1 VLLIVLRGIC
11 LALLLSLPVAPAW
24 GKVVATEFD
33 AERNRVIALVLSRQL
48 PAQHFSHKAI
58 DDTLSQSAFTLYLKS
73 MDPQKRFLL
82 RQDVEQLGAF
92 SRHIDDELRQG
103 RLLLPEAAAAILKE
117 RIQQVQSLAEELL
130 AGSFD
135 PWRDES
141 IELDPKKEEFA
152 AGWDDLRDRWR
163 RFLKMQIINRYL
175 ELDDERI
182 AAAAKAAADKG
193 QNSAAAT
200 TAPASQDRV
209 YDAELWREAQEKIR
223 KSNQRYFQRLLRED
237 PQEYYN
243 RYFNAVTQAYDPHST
258 YMPPAGKEDFDIH
271 MSGSLEGIGALLKEE
286 DGFIKVVRVI
296 PGSAAARQGQ
306 LHAEDTILQVAEA
319 DGEPVDLIEMRIR
332 EAVGHIRGPK
342 GTVVRLTV
350 RKPDGAKLVIP
361 LVRDV
366 VQIEDSFVKS
376 MVLDTEAGAK
386 IGYLRIP
393 SFYRDFDGERKGEGA
408 RNVADDVRAE
418 LSQLQ
423 GQKIQGLIV
432 DLRNNGG
439 GSLSDAVDV
448 SGLFIASGPVVQVKN
463 AQGQVRLLEDTDPA
477 VVYTGPLVVLVNQF
491 SASASEIFAGALQ
504 DYGRALIIGGR
515 STHGKGTVQAL
526 VDLNR
531 NLPLLQLKQFEDLG
545 ALKVTIQKFYRVNG
559 DSTQFRGVVPDV
571 VLPDLLGHLE
581 SGEQYLEHALPWDRV
596 PPAAHESWRGPSFIA
611 KDVQRK
617 AGEHLAASKQFA
629 TIRDEAEKARARS
642 ADTRMR
648 LVLDDIRQ
656 RKKEIKQSVEVR
668 QHGGLG
674 ANDPE
679 AAEIGAEGEASGT
692 RQEQG
697 PDAWRS
703 EVGKDPY
710 VHEASLLLGLSRNS
724 RGVAGAV
731 K

>member
-1 VLLIVLRGIC
+1 MLLIVWRRACIT
-11 LALLLSLPVAPAW
+11 LLLSLLVAPAW
-24 GKVVATEFD
+24 GKVLATEFD

-58 DDTLSQSAFTLYLKS
+58 DDTLSQSAFTLFLKGL
-73 MDPQKRFLL
+73 DPQKRFLL
-82 RQDVEQLGAF
+82 RRDAEQLESFG
-92 SRHIDDELRQG
+92 RHIDDELRQG
-103 RLLLPEAAAAILKE
+103 RLVLPEAGATILKE
-117 RIQQVQSLAEELL
+117 RIQQVQAVAEELL
-130 AGSFD
+130 AASFD

-163 RFLKMQIINRYL
+163 RILKMQIINRYL
-175 ELDDERI
+175 ELEDERA
-182 AAAAKAAADKG
+182 AAAAKATDKVQASAPAAAD
-193 QNSAAAT
+193 QA
-200 TAPASQDRV
+200 
-209 YDAELWREAQEKIR
+209 YDPELWREAQEKIR

-237 PQEYYN
+237 LQEYYN

-319 DGEPVDLIEMRIR
+319 DGDPVDLTEMRIR

-366 VQIEDSFVKS
+366 VQIEESFVKS
-376 MVLDTEAGAK
+376 MVLDSEGRPR

-393 SFYRDFDGERKGEGA
+393 SFYRDFDGERKGEGG

-448 SGLFIASGPVVQVKN
+448 SGLFIAAGPVVQVKN
-463 AQGQVRLLEDTDPA
+463 AQGQVRLLEDADPA
-477 VVYTGPLVVLVNQF
+477 VVYTGPMVVLVNQF
-491 SASASEIFAGALQ
+491 SASASEIFAGAMQ
-504 DYGRALIIGGR
+504 DYGRALVIGGR

-596 PPAAHESWRGPSFIA
+596 APAVHESWRGAGFNA

-648 LVLDDIRQ
+648 LVLDDLRQ

-674 ANDPE
+674 PNDLE
-679 AAEIGAEGEASGT
+679 AAEIGGEGESSGAL
-692 RQEQG
+692 QEQG
-697 PDAWRS
+697 PDAWRR
-703 EVGKDPY
+703 EVGQDPY
-710 VHEASLLLGLSRNS
+710 VHEASLLLGLARSG
-724 RGVAGAV
+724 RGLAGGG